1 MDMSDVISRQELQQS
16 LGRRPRPVLLE
27 TLPAN
32 YFQQSHLPGA
42 INIPHDSVD
51 KLAARLLPD
60 KDAEIVVY
68 CASITCHN
76 SDYAA
81 GRLKALGYAN
91 VRIYADG
98 KADWIEAGL
107 PVESGDA
114 LRVAS

>member
-1 MDMSDVISRQELQQS
+1 MDMSELVTREELRQKLGSR
-16 LGRRPRPVLLE
+16 PAPVLVE

-42 INIPHDSVD
+42 INLPHDSVD
-51 KLAARLLPD
+51 KLASRLLPD
-60 KDAEIVVY
+60 KDAEIGVY
-68 CASITCHN
+68 GASITCRN

-81 GRLKALGYAN
+81 ARLKALGYRN

-107 PVESGDA
+107 PVETGHTLA
-114 LRVAS
+114 AAS

>member
-1 MDMSDVISRQELQQS
+1 MSDVITREELRQKLS
-16 LGRRPRPVLLE
+16 RRPAPVLVE

-51 KLAARLLPD
+51 KLASHLLPD

-81 GRLKALGYAN
+81 ARLKALGYRD

-107 PVESGDA
+107 PIETGDT
-114 LRVAS
+114 LRAAS

>member
-1 MDMSDVISRQELQQS
+1 MSDIITREELRQQLS
-16 LGRRPRPVLLE
+16 RRPAPVLVE

-32 YFQQSHLPGA
+32 HFLQSHLPGA
-42 INIPHDSVD
+42 INIPHDAVD
-51 KLAARLLPD
+51 KLASRLLPD

-76 SDYAA
+76 SDYVAA
-81 GRLKALGYAN
+81 RLKALGYRG

-107 PVESGDA
+107 PIETGDM
-114 LRVAS
+114 LRAAS